1 MLFWFERGR
10 KATSSTLS
18 GTFLNH
24 NFDASPLVVKKMDV
38 TELLCCARRLCLL
51 FCRFMFSV
59 LQKRHGKSILYMYSF
74 HRSIF
79 KNFVQSR
86 STESNSFVDS
96 WAWQEILE
104 AAAAETGKSHTA
116 ETFLLPVTFFLS
128 PRFLSL
134 GN

>member
-1 MLFWFERGR
+1 MSQNFFAVLAGYACYSVDFFL
-10 KATSSTLS
+10 KFYKS
-18 GTFLNH
+18 G
-24 NFDASPLVVKKMDV
+24 M
-38 TELLCCARRLCLL
+38 E
-51 FCRFMFSV
+51 
-59 LQKRHGKSILYMYSF
+59 KSILYMYSF

-86 STESNSFVDS
+86 SRESNSFADS
-96 WAWQEILE
+96 WTWQEILA